1 MTRVTHIMLRVLGVL
16 GYTCLMAQIV
26 SPLTIQEV
34 LVSGKPEFDV
44 VDTVKGEGGS
54 YDRRIISHGGWR
66 FVVVERNTLV
76 SLQRTAP
83 FADSAT
89 LNDAVLRSGLVCLRV
104 GCKTAKAMG
113 VSQWTCIEMI
123 NESHYKAIL
132 SVVTAVE
139 TGNVLVAPFKAA
151 LAELEK
157 HVQDAL

>member
-1 MTRVTHIMLRVLGVL
+1 M
-16 GYTCLMAQIV
+16 
-26 SPLTIQEV
+26 P
-34 LVSGKPEFDV
+34 GKLDFDV

-54 YDRRIISHGGWR
+54 YDRRIIAHGGWR

-76 SLQRTAP
+76 SLQRTA
-83 FADSAT
+83 DYGDRAT
-89 LNDAVLRSGLVCLRV
+89 LSEAVRLSGLTCLRV

-113 VSQWTCIEMI
+113 ISQWYCVEMI

-139 TGNVLVAPFKAA
+139 AGNVLVGPFKDA

-157 HVQDAL
+157 CVETR